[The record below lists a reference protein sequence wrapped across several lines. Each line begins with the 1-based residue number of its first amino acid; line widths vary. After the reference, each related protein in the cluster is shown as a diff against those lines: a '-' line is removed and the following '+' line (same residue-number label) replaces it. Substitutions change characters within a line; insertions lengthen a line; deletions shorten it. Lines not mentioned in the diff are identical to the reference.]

1 MYSYDTVLVNLFSA
15 YPKMIKRVQRID
27 ESIEVYDLQESF
39 MYNRLLKNR
48 HYKYE
53 QLVKLI

>member
-1 MYSYDTVLVNLFSA
+1 MYSYDTVLVNLFST

-39 MYNRLLKNR
+39 MYNRLLKMGIINTNN
-48 HYKYE
+48 
-53 QLVKLI
+53 